1 MVEVNRVYDYDNNT
15 QYEITGLS
23 TEEFLAIKN
32 GLFWLTEIGYE
43 SIAKDLGQDGLVKIV
58 NPLLQNELPSILYDV
73 WESEDFANERAKR

>member
-32 GLFWLTEIGYE
+32 GLFWLKF
-43 SIAKDLGQDGLVKIV
+43 AKL
-58 NPLLQNELPSILYDV
+58 
-73 WESEDFANERAKR
+73 